1 MTETPEEVD
10 FGLRP
15 GMTVEVLT
23 PTNRSVFLGKV
34 ESIQD
39 GAVTL
44 RDSKGNELPRVV
56 FNQDMKL
63 RYAKGDDTAIIQGKI
78 CGSTGQIWK
87 LDRLTSKVFK
97 EQRAF
102 FRQGISTS
110 IQAECFRRTLKGD
123 PVGKGIPCKIL
134 DVSAGG
140 LMFASSE
147 EYRQGERLALSGI
160 QLAESMPPFNF
171 KCQVRR
177 VGQAEEG
184 IIRYGCQFEA
194 MPPREEDRLLRAIF
208 IVQREEMRNQKD
220 KGL

>member
-1 MTETPEEVD
+1 MTETPEGID

-23 PTNRSVFLGKV
+23 PTNQSVFLGRV
-34 ESIQD
+34 EGFQD

-56 FNQDMKL
+56 YNQDMKL

-102 FRQGISTS
+102 FRQGISTN
-110 IQAECFRRTLKGD
+110 IQAECFRCSLKGE
-123 PVGKGIPCKIL
+123 PEEKGSPCKIL

-140 LMFASSE
+140 LMFASGE
-147 EYRQGERLALSGI
+147 EYKQGERLLLSGI
-160 QLAESMPPFNF
+160 RLAESMPPFNF
-171 KCQVRR
+171 RCQVRR
-177 VGQAEEG
+177 VGPEEEG

-194 MPPREEDRLLRAIF
+194 MPPKEDDRLLRAIF
-208 IVQREEMRNQKD
+208 IVQREEMRSRKD
-220 KGL
+220 KGM

>member
-140 LMFASSE
+140 LMFSSSE
-147 EYRQGERLALSGI
+147 EYKQGERLALSGI